1 MKKTFRS
8 ISHALVLVPFLVPVR
23 DRSQRSLSLAP
34 VLIHILA
41 HCMAHVLVHVLVVL
55 QEPGPFLA
63 LESRLDSP
71 GGKRTESLK

>member
-1 MKKTFRS
+1 MKKTLRN
-8 ISHALVLVPFLVPVR
+8 ISHAPVLVPFLVPLR
-23 DRSQRSLSLAP
+23 ESCQRSLSLAP

-41 HCMAHVLVHVLVVL
+41 HCMVHILVHVLVVL

-71 GGKRTESLK
+71 GGRRTESLK